1 LTTRESQVLALIAKG
16 MSTSD
21 IARYLGVTEFT
32 ARKHRSNISAKLDI
46 HSTSKLVAFATTH
59 AHTATHAPAPIL
71 PPGTLSARE
80 KDVLQKLS
88 LGLTAKEIG
97 RDLCISPR
105 TVSKHLE
112 NIRAKTGLQTL
123 ADLMTISR
131 HIRIPVDSS
140 LPNTHSE

>member
-1 LTTRESQVLALIAKG
+1 MTTRESQVLALIAKG

-32 ARKHRSNISAKLDI
+32 ARKHRTNISAKLDI
-46 HSTSKLVAFATTH
+46 HSTSQLVAFATAH
-59 AHTATHAPAPIL
+59 ANTATHAPIPIL
-71 PPGTLSARE
+71 QPDTLSQRE

-97 RDLCISPR
+97 RHLSISPR

-131 HIRIPVDSS
+131 QIRIPVDSNP
-140 LPNTHSE
+140 PNTHSE

>member
-1 LTTRESQVLALIAKG
+1 MLALIAKG
-16 MSTSD
+16 MSASD

-32 ARKHRSNISAKLDI
+32 ARKHRTNIAAKLGV
-46 HSTSKLVAFATTH
+46 HSTARLIAFATLH
-59 AHTATHAPAPIL
+59 ASAAHNPPAPVL
-71 PPGTLSARE
+71 PPGTLSGRE

-123 ADLMTISR
+123 ADLMTFSR
-131 HIRIPVDSS
+131 QSRILPDSRPS
-140 LPNTHSE
+140 NTHSE

>member
-1 LTTRESQVLALIAKG
+1 MTTRESQVLALIAKG
-16 MSTSD
+16 MSSSD

-32 ARKHRSNISAKLDI
+32 ARKHRTNISAKLDI
-46 HSTSKLVAFATTH
+46 HSTSQLVAFATTH
-59 AHTATHAPAPIL
+59 ANTATHAPTPIL
-71 PPGTLSARE
+71 QPDRLSKRE
-80 KDVLQKLS
+80 KDVLQSLS

-131 HIRIPVDSS
+131 QLRIHADSS
-140 LPNTHSE
+140 IPNTHSE

>member
-1 LTTRESQVLALIAKG
+1 MTTRESQVLALIAQG

-32 ARKHRSNISAKLDI
+32 ARKHRTNISAKLDI
-46 HSTSKLVAFATTH
+46 HSTSQLVAFATTH
-59 AHTATHAPAPIL
+59 ANTAPRAPTPLL
-71 PPGTLSARE
+71 PPDTLSKRE
-80 KDVLQKLS
+80 KDVLEKLS

-97 RDLCISPR
+97 RNLSISPR

-123 ADLMTISR
+123 AALMTISR
-131 HIRIPVDSS
+131 QLRIPMA
-140 LPNTHSE
+140 SENPDTQSE